1 MVYRMFFEWWDHHV
15 HVYGGMLDR
24 WLWLDLW
31 FFISWIFEKRRPF
44 CRLEWSLWTAPIAPD
59 GFASESLA
67 IAVSPVR
74 PQDRGCLHALHVFLA
89 RFLALGLICNSHQW
103 GGEHISQ
110 QSQIQDAAIY
120 NYMISWSI
128 HIYIYICVCV
138 VSSTYII
145 YIYIYISWYIY
156 IFFIYLFIWLFIY
169 LYYIIVYIY
178 IYIYIYIHTY
188 CTYIQSIAIGL

>member
-44 CRLEWSLWTAPIAPD
+44 CRLEWSLWTVPIAPD

-120 NYMISWSI
+120 HYMISWSI
-128 HIYIYICVCV
+128 HIYMCVCC
-138 VSSTYII
+138 II
-145 YIYIYISWYIY
+145 YIYYIYNHGIYIYFFYLFIY
-156 IFFIYLFIWLFIY
+156 LVIYLFI
-169 LYYIIVYIY
+169 LYHCIYIY

>member
-103 GGEHISQ
+103 MGGRAHISTKPN
-110 QSQIQDAAIY
+110 SRCSYISLYDIMIYTYIYVCVLYHLHVFYIY
-120 NYMISWSI
+120 N
-128 HIYIYICVCV
+128 HGIYIYI
-138 VSSTYII
+138 
-145 YIYIYISWYIY
+145 
-156 IFFIYLFIWLFIY
+156 FIYLSIYLFVYLFIY

-178 IYIYIYIHTY
+178 TYIYIHTY